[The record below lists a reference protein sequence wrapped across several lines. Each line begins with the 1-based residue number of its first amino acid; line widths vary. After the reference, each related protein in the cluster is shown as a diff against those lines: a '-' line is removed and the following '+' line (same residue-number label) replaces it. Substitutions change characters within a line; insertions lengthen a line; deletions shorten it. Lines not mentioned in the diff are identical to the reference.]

1 MNWNDIIIII
11 RNIIDICI
19 VWVIIYYILKSI
31 RNNVKLL
38 LIVKIVA
45 TILVVKLISDWLGL
59 IVAGL
64 FLDYIITWGLLAL
77 VILFQPE
84 LRATLEQLGRAKLL
98 GRHKTLTLDARER
111 LVYEINT
118 AVEYLKRNRMGAM
131 IVIERDTTLEDYI
144 EKSTKLYADISS
156 ELIISVFFPN
166 NPLHKGGLIIQGD
179 TITSAGAI
187 FPLTTKDSLNR
198 RLGDRH
204 RGAVGI
210 SETTD
215 AIVIIVSEQTGH
227 VSLAIDG
234 ELIYNISLD
243 SLKITLIDELRPRKD
258 IYHEDEEDEEVTPN
272 EKA

>member
-1 MNWNDIIIII
+1 MNLNDIMVII
-11 RNIIDICI
+11 RNIVDICI
-19 VWVIIYYILKSI
+19 VWIIIFYLLKSI

-38 LIVKIVA
+38 LIVKIV
-45 TILVVKLISDWLGL
+45 TVILVIKLLSDWLGL
-59 IVAGL
+59 VVAGL
-64 FLDYIITWGLLAL
+64 FLDYIITWGPLSL

-84 LRATLEQLGRAKLL
+84 LRAALEQLGRAKLL
-98 GRHKTLTLDARER
+98 GRHKVLTLDARER
-111 LVYEINT
+111 LVYEVNT

-131 IVIERDTTLEDYI
+131 IVVERDTSLGDYI
-144 EKSTKLYADISS
+144 EQSTKLYADVSS

-187 FPLTTKDSLNR
+187 FPLTKKDTLNN

-210 SETTD
+210 SEITD

-234 ELIYNISLD
+234 ELVYNISLD

-258 IYHEDEEDEEVTPN
+258 VYIEDEEDEEVTNN
-272 EKA
+272 ENN

>member
-1 MNWNDIIIII
+1 
-11 RNIIDICI
+11 
-19 VWVIIYYILKSI
+19 
-31 RNNVKLL
+31 
-38 LIVKIVA
+38 
-45 TILVVKLISDWLGL
+45 
-59 IVAGL
+59 
-64 FLDYIITWGLLAL
+64 
-77 VILFQPE
+77 
-84 LRATLEQLGRAKLL
+84 
-98 GRHKTLTLDARER
+98 
-111 LVYEINT
+111 
-118 AVEYLKRNRMGAM
+118 MGAM
-131 IVIERDTTLEDYI
+131 IVIERDTSLEDYI
-144 EKSTKLYADISS
+144 DKSTKLYADISS

-187 FPLTTKDSLNR
+187 FPLTTKDNLNN

-210 SETTD
+210 SEITD

-258 IYHEDEEDEEVTPN
+258 VYHEDEEDEEVANN